1 MATRATLKVPSGGY
15 YHMIE
20 CGYRDFGLDD
30 YNLRSAL
37 RDADLVGLGRDSMN
51 DVTIDYGITNEWI
64 ATFADEETYAACLP
78 ALEKYAEK
86 NFVVKLWRA

>member
-1 MATRATLKVPSGGY
+1 MNGNKSHLKVPSGGY

-37 RDADLVGLGRDSMN
+37 RDADLVGLG
-51 DVTIDYGITNEWI
+51 
-64 ATFADEETYAACLP
+64 ETA
-78 ALEKYAEK
+78 
-86 NFVVKLWRA
+86 